1 MQPVIV
7 AGPDTETGPATGSVR
22 RPGRP
27 RSEQVEQA
35 IIEAT
40 LDLFA
45 EKGFEGVC
53 VELVAARAGVGK
65 ATIYRRWPN
74 KEELL
79 LAALG
84 SLKSPLPEPEGVSVR
99 DDLLAMVE
107 VMCADKADPRK
118 ARRYALLLG
127 EGEKYPRLMARYRET
142 VVEPRRDVI
151 RSVIRHGIETGEL
164 RADTD
169 LEVAVLALSGAVMA
183 REKSADGTFNGDFAA
198 RVVDGLLLG
207 LSPRTPRLA
216 AGAWISRR
224 TPAVVSDSRRRADRA
239 PARVRAGPRR
249 TGASRRR
256 VMDKL
261 GVSRRQE
268 LGPLLQ

>member
-1 MQPVIV
+1 MQPVILDQGPV
-7 AGPDTETGPATGSVR
+7 TDTDAGPDPQAGR

-27 RSEQVEQA
+27 RSEQAEQA

-40 LDLFA
+40 LDVFA

-79 LAALG
+79 LAAFG
-84 SLKSPLPEPEGVSVR
+84 SLKSPLPEPKGVSVR

-127 EGEKYPRLMARYRET
+127 EGEKYPRLMARYKET
-142 VVEPRRDVI
+142 VVEPRREVM
-151 RSVIRHGIETGEL
+151 RAVIRHGVETGEL
-164 RADTD
+164 RPDTD
-169 LEVAVLALSGAVMA
+169 VEIAMLQLTGAIMA
-183 REKSADGTFNGDFAA
+183 QEKSQAGMLDDDFAA
-198 RVVDGLLLG
+198 RLVDGLLLG
-207 LSPRTPRLA
+207 LS
-216 AGAWISRR
+216 SR
-224 TPAVVSDSRRRADRA
+224 A
-239 PARVRAGPRR
+239 
-249 TGASRRR
+249 
-256 VMDKL
+256 
-261 GVSRRQE
+261 
-268 LGPLLQ
+268 